1 MPLPLV
7 YYVRVA
13 SRSRYF
19 ACFLYFLPMSRM
31 LSRRYTNTESSEW
44 LAQRLVKLEIS
55 SYEEFANLVGLDR
68 GTISRYFRHDRRP
81 SIDVIAP
88 LCEVLEVSPET
99 LLIVLGALDK
109 R

>member
-1 MPLPLV
+1 
-7 YYVRVA
+7 
-13 SRSRYF
+13 
-19 ACFLYFLPMSRM
+19 MSRM
-31 LSRRYTNTESSEW
+31 LSHRYTKTESSDW

>member
-1 MPLPLV
+1 
-7 YYVRVA
+7 
-13 SRSRYF
+13 
-19 ACFLYFLPMSRM
+19 MSRM
-31 LSRRYTNTESSEW
+31 LSRRYTETESSEW
-44 LAQRLVKLEIS
+44 LAERLVKLEIS

>member
-1 MPLPLV
+1 MT
-7 YYVRVA
+7 
-13 SRSRYF
+13 
-19 ACFLYFLPMSRM
+19 RM
-31 LSRRYTNTESSEW
+31 LSRRYTETESSEW
-44 LAQRLVKLEIS
+44 LAQRLVELEIS

-99 LLIVLGALDK
+99 LLIFLGALDK
-109 R
+109 P

>member
-1 MPLPLV
+1 MT
-7 YYVRVA
+7 
-13 SRSRYF
+13 
-19 ACFLYFLPMSRM
+19 RM
-31 LSRRYTNTESSEW
+31 LSRRYTETESSEW
-44 LAQRLVKLEIS
+44 LAQRLIKLDIL

-88 LCEVLEVSPET
+88 LCEVLDVSPET

-109 R
+109 S

>member
-1 MPLPLV
+1 
-7 YYVRVA
+7 
-13 SRSRYF
+13 
-19 ACFLYFLPMSRM
+19 MSRM
-31 LSRRYTNTESSEW
+31 LSRTYTETESSEW
-44 LAQRLVKLEIS
+44 LAERLVKLEIS

>member
-1 MPLPLV
+1 
-7 YYVRVA
+7 
-13 SRSRYF
+13 
-19 ACFLYFLPMSRM
+19 M
-31 LSRRYTNTESSEW
+31 LSRRYTNTEPSEW
-44 LAQRLVKLEIS
+44 LAERLVKLEIS